1 MAAPLV
7 SSQSS
12 LASQLLQ
19 KTSIAICP
27 LLLWERACPRWQRR
41 WFQGRARWQASS
53 YRKAASQSARSHCG
67 SGLARDGSAAVFK
80 AELAGKPAPTD
91 KHRSLNHPLNPF
103 LDCLTEVCD
112 CSGHHVAANIENYS
126 HSHLE
131 TRPVHPLA
139 TQKLGFFFSSHH
151 RWLLQHI
158 QRRLR
163 NHADAED
170 TAADTFCQML
180 AARVDPD
187 SIEQPRAYLSTI
199 ARRLIFDRHRRRKLE
214 TAYLDRLALLP
225 EAVAPSPEEQLQL
238 IEALVAIDRA
248 IDGLPMIVKA
258 TFLYSQLDGL
268 SYVAIAQ
275 KLGLSERT
283 VSRYMK
289 QALRQCY
296 LSEAGL

>member
-1 MAAPLV
+1 M
-7 SSQSS
+7 
-12 LASQLLQ
+12 
-19 KTSIAICP
+19 
-27 LLLWERACPRWQRR
+27 
-41 WFQGRARWQASS
+41 
-53 YRKAASQSARSHCG
+53 
-67 SGLARDGSAAVFK
+67 
-80 AELAGKPAPTD
+80 
-91 KHRSLNHPLNPF
+91 
-103 LDCLTEVCD
+103 
-112 CSGHHVAANIENYS
+112 
-126 HSHLE
+126 
-131 TRPVHPLA
+131 HPLA

-296 LSEAGL
+296 LSEASL